1 MREYGLGRPVPRSE
15 DLRLLTGRGRYT
27 DDIRVPD
34 TAQMFVLRS
43 PHAAARIVKIDTA
56 AARAMPG
63 VVGVFTGEDIAADG
77 IGTLPCR
84 VKGRTRPDGTPMFVP
99 PYRLLALG
107 AVRFV
112 GDGVAVVVAESI
124 AEAKDAAEQI
134 TVDYE
139 ELPAVVA
146 TGEAGK
152 PGAPV
157 VWPEVPDNIAFVFKA
172 GDEAA
177 VNQAFVHAAHVAK
190 VDFTISRVAAMPM
203 EVRDAIGV
211 YDPSA
216 DHYTLYAG
224 VQAPHLIRSE
234 LAAGVLKIPDN
245 RLRVV
250 SDDVGGAFGMKGGLF
265 PELGLV
271 LWASR
276 KIGRPVKWIC
286 ERSEAFVADHHARDN
301 VATAELALDQDGRF
315 LGLRLKSTTALGAY
329 LASSGPHPPA
339 GNLGGLSGVYT
350 TPAIYAEAAGV
361 FTNNAPTS
369 PYRGAGRP
377 EASYALERVIDVAA
391 AELGIDR
398 VELRRRN
405 LIPASAMPYKTG
417 FIFTY
422 DSGAFEQT
430 MDKVL
435 ALADWAGFEARRQ
448 AAAARG
454 TLAGIA
460 LVNPIEIAGG
470 PFNLPNEES
479 AEIRFDPSGSA
490 TVLVGTH
497 SQGQGHE
504 TAFRQIAHHALGID
518 PEAIRVLFGDTDK
531 VIHGRGTFGSRSV
544 SVGGAALVHAAE
556 KVITR
561 GKAIAAHLLEAAE
574 TDIDFKDAAFSVVGT
589 DRRVSLAEVA
599 KAAYS
604 PAALPPGMELGLAER
619 SVIVPPGATFPNGS
633 HVAEVEVDP
642 ETGSVKLVA
651 YSVVDDVGR
660 IVNPLLLEGQ
670 VHGGVAQGAGQA
682 LLEAVIYDPESG
694 QLLTGSF
701 MDYGMPRADD
711 LPSFRIGSNDVP
723 AKTNPLGIK
732 GAGESGTVGALPAVV
747 NAVVHALSPLG
758 IRHIDMPT
766 TPEKVWRAIQA
777 AKTAKA

>member
-15 DLRLLTGRGRYT
+15 DFRLLGGRGRYT
-27 DDIRVPD
+27 DDIRLPG

-43 PHAAARIVKIDTA
+43 PHAAARIVGIDTA

-63 VVGVFTGEDIAADG
+63 VLAVFTAEDVAADG

-84 VKGRTRPDGTPMFVP
+84 VKGRVRPEGTAMFVP
-99 PYRLLALG
+99 PYRLLAQG
-107 AVRFV
+107 MVRFV
-112 GDGVAVVVAESI
+112 GDGVAAVVAETI
-124 AEAKDAAEQI
+124 AQAKDAAEQI
-134 TVDYE
+134 VVDYDA
-139 ELPAVVA
+139 LPAVVA
-146 TGEAGK
+146 TDKAAA
-152 PGAPV
+152 PGAPP
-157 VWPEVPDNIAFVFKA
+157 VWPEVPDNVAFLFKA
-172 GDEAA
+172 GNKAA
-177 VNQAFVHAAHVAK
+177 VEDAFARAAHVAK
-190 VDFTISRVAAMPM
+190 VDFTVTRVAAMPM

-234 LAAGVLKIPDN
+234 LAASVLKVPDN

-271 LWASR
+271 LWAAK
-276 KIGRPVKWIC
+276 KIDRPVKWLC
-286 ERSEAFVADHHARDN
+286 ERSEAFISDHHARDN
-301 VATAELALDQDGRF
+301 VSTAELALDREGKF
-315 LGLRLKSTTALGAY
+315 LGLRVTTTAALGAY

-339 GNLGGLSGVYT
+339 GNIGGLSGVYT
-350 TPAIYAEAAGV
+350 TPAIYAEITGV
-361 FTNNAPTS
+361 FTNNPPIS

-417 FIFTY
+417 FVFTY
-422 DSGAFEQT
+422 DSGAFEQN

-435 ALADWAGFEARRQ
+435 ELADWAGFPARRQ
-448 AAAARG
+448 AAATRG
-454 TLAGIA
+454 RLAGIA

-470 PFNLPNEES
+470 PHNLPNEEL
-479 AEIRFDPSGSA
+479 AEIRFEPGGSA
-490 TVLVGTH
+490 TILVGTH
-497 SQGQGHE
+497 SHGQGHE
-504 TAFRQIAHHALGID
+504 TAFRQIAHHALGLD
-518 PEAIRVLFGDTDK
+518 PEEVRVVFGDTDK
-531 VIHGRGTFGSRSV
+531 VSYGRGTFGSRSV
-544 SVGGAALVHAAE
+544 SVGGAALMHAAQ
-556 KVITR
+556 KIITR

-574 TDIDFKDAAFSVVGT
+574 TDIDFADGRFSVVGT

-599 KAAYS
+599 RAAYS
-604 PAALPPGMELGLAER
+604 PAALPSGMELGLAER

-642 ETGSVKLVA
+642 ETGVVKLVG

-660 IVNPLLLEGQ
+660 IVNPLLVEGQ
-670 VHGGVAQGAGQA
+670 IHGGIAQGASQA
-682 LLEAVIYDPESG
+682 LFEALVYDPDSG

-701 MDYGMPRADD
+701 MDYAMPRADD
-711 LPSFRIGSNDVP
+711 LPSFRVGANEVLTKS
-723 AKTNPLGIK
+723 NPLGIK
-732 GAGESGTVGALPAVV
+732 GAGESGTVGALPAVI
-747 NAVVHALSPLG
+747 NAVVDALSVYG

-766 TPEKVWRAIQA
+766 TPENVWRAIQA
-777 AKTAKA
+777 AKAAKT